1 MRYKPMKTFC
11 HDMKLLAGLF
21 NKGQLEE
28 CRAHLHTFKTMLASL
43 FSLLAKS
50 SLRHT
55 KQPLYAVIPPEKLQ
69 LTTEMLIN
77 ETYTPSSYLPEHYS
91 S

>member
-1 MRYKPMKTFC
+1 MRYKQMKTFR
-11 HDMKLLAGLF
+11 HDMKLLAELF

-28 CRAHLHTFKTMLASL
+28 CRVHLHMFKSVLVSL
-43 FSLLAKS
+43 FSLLAKQ
-50 SLRHT
+50 SLYHT
-55 KQPLYAVIPPEKLQ
+55 KRPLYAVIPPEKLQ

-77 ETYTPSSYLPEHYS
+77 ETYTPSSYLPEDYS